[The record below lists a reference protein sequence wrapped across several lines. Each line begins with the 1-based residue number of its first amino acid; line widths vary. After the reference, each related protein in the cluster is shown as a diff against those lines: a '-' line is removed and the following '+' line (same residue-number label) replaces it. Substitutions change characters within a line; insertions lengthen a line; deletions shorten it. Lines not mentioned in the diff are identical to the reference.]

1 MRRHRGI
8 FFLFLLTTHYS
19 LLTGLTGCESLQK
32 KFTRKP
38 RTPIGRPS
46 PVVTFRD
53 YTEGVT
59 PLDRYRKHFVIFE
72 YWNDQL
78 MTELQQR
85 DRNPKRFRR
94 ASRES
99 LQELQSLQGLL
110 QPDVAVGLQPLLE
123 ARARMDQRLQHD
135 TMIDS
140 QHHILLRTLEAQTR
154 QLNRE
159 FYWRKV
165 QDRLHTPVDAGPP

>member
-1 MRRHRGI
+1 MNTRGFSTI
-8 FFLFLLTTHYS
+8 VLLTS
-19 LLTGLTGCESLQK
+19 CGLLLTSLTGCESLQK
-32 KFTRKP
+32 KFHRKP
-38 RTPIGRPS
+38 KTPLGRPS

-59 PLDRYRKHFVIFE
+59 PLDRYRKHFILFE

-85 DRNPKRFRR
+85 DRNPKRLQRG
-94 ASRES
+94 SHES
-99 LQELQSLQGLL
+99 LEELQTLQGLL
-110 QPDVAVGLQPLLE
+110 QPDVAAGLQPLLE
-123 ARARMDQRLQHD
+123 ARVRIDQQLQHD

-140 QHHILLRTLEAQTR
+140 QRNTLLQTLETQTR

-165 QDRLHTPVDAGPP
+165 QDRLNVPVDASPQ

>member
-1 MRRHRGI
+1 MRK
-8 FFLFLLTTHYS
+8 S
-19 LLTGLTGCESLQK
+19 K
-32 KFTRKP
+32 
-38 RTPIGRPS
+38 TPPGRPA

-72 YWNDQL
+72 YWNDQM

-85 DRNPKRFRR
+85 DHNPKRLQR
-94 ASRES
+94 ASHEA
-99 LQELQSLQGLL
+99 LQELQSLQGVL
-110 QPDVAVGLQPLLE
+110 QPDVAAELQPMLE
-123 ARARMDQRLQHD
+123 ARARMDQQLQHD

-140 QHHILLRTLEAQTR
+140 QRNVLLRTLEAQTR
-154 QLNRE
+154 QLSRE

-165 QDRLHTPVDAGPP
+165 QDRLKASLDASPQ